1 MVTIDLSGQDGNAFA
16 LMGHAKNFAKQ
27 MGLDGKE
34 IVYEMQQGDYEYLV
48 DVFKRYF
55 DGVVE
60 VVETENDMFDEFDQ
74 DDWEDE

>member
-34 IVYEMQQGDYEYLV
+34 IVYEMQQGDYEDLV

-60 VVETENDMFDEFDQ
+60 VIGHE
-74 DDWEDE
+74 EDEWE

>member
-60 VVETENDMFDEFDQ
+60 VIGHE
-74 DDWEDE
+74 EDEWE

>member
-27 MGLDGKE
+27 MGLDSDE
-34 IVYEMQQGDYEYLV
+34 IVYEMQQGDYEDLV

-60 VVETENDMFDEFDQ
+60 VIDHE
-74 DDWEDE
+74 EDEWE

>member
-16 LMGHAKNFAKQ
+16 LMGHAKNFARQ
-27 MGLDGKE
+27 MGLDGDE
-34 IVYEMQQGDYEYLV
+34 IVYEMQQGDYEDLV

-60 VVETENDMFDEFDQ
+60 VIDHE
-74 DDWEDE
+74 EDEWE

>member
-1 MVTIDLSGQDGNAFA
+1 
-16 LMGHAKNFAKQ
+16 MGHAKNFAKQ

-48 DVFKRYF
+48 DVFKQYF

-60 VVETENDMFDEFDQ
+60 VVETENEV
-74 DDWEDE
+74 

>member
-27 MGLDGKE
+27 MGLDGDE
-34 IVYEMQQGDYEYLV
+34 IVYEMQQGDYDDLV

-55 DGVVE
+55 YRVVE
-60 VVETENDMFDEFDQ
+60 VIG
-74 DDWEDE
+74 DDEDEGETWDEWV

>member
-1 MVTIDLSGQDGNAFA
+1 MVTIDLSGKDGNAFA

-60 VVETENDMFDEFDQ
+60 VIDHE
-74 DDWEDE
+74 EDEWE

>member
-27 MGLDGKE
+27 MGLDGDE
-34 IVYEMQQGDYEYLV
+34 IVYEMQQGDYDDLV

-60 VVETENDMFDEFDQ
+60 VIDGK
-74 DDWEDE
+74 EDEWE

>member
-27 MGLDGKE
+27 MGLDSDE
-34 IVYEMQQGDYEYLV
+34 IVYEMQQGDYEDLV

-55 DGVVE
+55 DGIVE
-60 VVETENDMFDEFDQ
+60 VIDHE
-74 DDWEDE
+74 EDEWE

>member
-1 MVTIDLSGQDGNAFA
+1 MRRRQAMVTIDLSGQDGNAFA

-27 MGLDGKE
+27 MGLDSDE
-34 IVYEMQQGDYEYLV
+34 IVYEMQQGDYEDLV

-60 VVETENDMFDEFDQ
+60 VIDRE
-74 DDWEDE
+74 EDEWE

>member
-27 MGLDGKE
+27 MGLDGDE
-34 IVYEMQQGDYEYLV
+34 IVYEMQQGDYEDLV

-60 VVETENDMFDEFDQ
+60 VVETDNDMFDEFDQ
-74 DDWEDE
+74 DDWEE

>member
-16 LMGHAKNFAKQ
+16 LMGHAKNFARQ
-27 MGLDGKE
+27 MGLNGPE

-48 DVFKRYF
+48 EVFKQYF

-60 VVETENDMFDEFDQ
+60 VVDAENDMFDEFDQ

>member
-16 LMGHAKNFAKQ
+16 LMGHAKNFARQ
-27 MGLDGKE
+27 MGLDGDE
-34 IVYEMQQGDYEYLV
+34 IVYEMRQGDYEDLV

-60 VVETENDMFDEFDQ
+60 VIDHE
-74 DDWEDE
+74 EDEWE